1 MRVSKVALRALTP
14 VVALVLAVAAAT
26 PTAPALARSGAIAAP
41 AAVVAADP
49 PETAAVPQSS
59 PAQRECS
66 TPWRDVGSL
75 RAVMCITPHPGNQ
88 YQVTAWVRNRSATQ
102 HTVAVWLY
110 FRVGLDWARGRNFY
124 RGGCGKSVEPNLG
137 QTVRCDTPI
146 QTIIGPEWRW
156 KWGIARVH
164 DVQDDTALNMW
175 NIHPLP

>member
-26 PTAPALARSGAIAAP
+26 PIAPALARSGAIAAP

-66 TPWRDVGSL
+66 TWRGVGSL
-75 RAVMCITPHPGNQ
+75 LAVMCITPHPGNQ
-88 YQVTAWVRNRSATQ
+88 YRVTAWVRNHTATQ

-110 FRVGLDWARGRNFY
+110 FRVGLDWARGRNY
-124 RGGCGKSVEPNLG
+124 LRNQCGLSVDASE
-137 QTVRCDTPI
+137 TVRCDTPLVLI
-146 QTIIGPEWRW
+146 NRPTEW

-164 DVQDDTALNMW
+164 DVQDNRALNMW
-175 NIHPLP
+175 NFQGLR

>member
-1 MRVSKVALRALTP
+1 MRVSKVALRVLTP

-26 PTAPALARSGAIAAP
+26 PIAPALARSGAIAAP

-66 TPWRDVGSL
+66 TWRDVGSL
-75 RAVMCITPHPGNQ
+75 RAAMCITPHPDHR
-88 YQVTAWVRNRSATQ
+88 YQVTAWVRNRTATQ

-110 FRVGLDWARGRNFY
+110 FRVGLNWASGRNFY
-124 RGGCGKSVEPNLG
+124 RGGCGLSVNPPE
-137 QTVRCDTPI
+137 TVQCDTRLV
-146 QTIIGPEWRW
+146 TINRPEWRW

-164 DVQDDTALNMW
+164 DVQDDRALNLW
-175 NIHPLP
+175 NLHPLS